1 MELVEDLKV
10 SDAADDTFKQLAGI
24 ISAREDSRRVN
35 NYFLMRPLSELD
47 TKKFFTEKDHITK
60 SYYRLPMDFPNPICT
75 GRFSPEDAEACK
87 TLNDYYCSITT
98 GSELF
103 KAKTK
108 QDYEDNLFKNEDA
121 MY

>member
-60 SYYRLPMDFPNPICT
+60 SYYRLPVDFPNPICS
-75 GRFSPEDAEACK
+75 GRFYP
-87 TLNDYYCSITT
+87 
-98 GSELF
+98 
-103 KAKTK
+103 
-108 QDYEDNLFKNEDA
+108 
-121 MY
+121 